1 MRCKP
6 KRSEILIAAL
16 FSVNLLK
23 NHKTEE
29 VALMSLHFPA
39 QHVIFMIYNLRN
51 KESQPPWRTSS
62 IEVCFIS
69 LIE

>member
-1 MRCKP
+1 MRCKL

-29 VALMSLHFPA
+29 VALMPLHFPA
-39 QHVIFMIYNLRN
+39 QHVIFMIYNL
-51 KESQPPWRTSS
+51 
-62 IEVCFIS
+62 
-69 LIE
+69 